1 VRRDETGNLTFDSR
15 REVAS
20 RAVPSVVWCEP
31 LSPHSVENVGE
42 GELRVLSIEVKDTV
56 GL

>member
-1 VRRDETGNLTFDSR
+1 MRRDETGNLIFDSR
-15 REVAS
+15 REVTS
-20 RAVPSVVWCEP
+20 RALPSDAWCEP